1 MELKDYFLSLETKER
16 KEFVDR
22 AETTVN
28 YIPLLTGGHR
38 QASPAMARRLS
49 EASNG
54 VVSLSELRPD
64 IWPSGE
70 AA

>member
-1 MELKDYFLSLETKER
+1 MDLKDYFLSLETKER
-16 KEFVDR
+16 QEFAER

-38 QASPAMARRLS
+38 LASPAMARRLS
-49 EASNG
+49 DASNG
-54 VVSLSELRPD
+54 AVSLSDLRPD
-64 IWPSGE
+64 IWPPSE